1 VPGFG
6 ALISPG
12 PGLASIIAERKA
24 DPMIVSRT

>member
-12 PGLASIIAERKA
+12 PGLAPIIAEGKG
-24 DPMIVSRT
+24 DPMIVSCT